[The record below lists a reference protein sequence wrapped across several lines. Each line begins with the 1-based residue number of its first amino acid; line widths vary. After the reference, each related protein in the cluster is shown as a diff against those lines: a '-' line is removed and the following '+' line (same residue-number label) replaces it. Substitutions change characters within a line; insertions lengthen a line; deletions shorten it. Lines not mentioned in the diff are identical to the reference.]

1 MEIKVTKTTH
11 PKEKP
16 DQNQLPFGRI
26 FTDHMFTM
34 DYDSEKGWHNAQ
46 IEPYGPITLEPSA
59 CVFHYAQEVFEGLKA
74 YKTPDGHVQ
83 MFRPQENFAR
93 MNRSNKR
100 MCIPEIDEAF
110 VLDAL
115 KQLVELD
122 KDWVPTAPGTALYIR
137 PFVFATEEYIG
148 VHVSNSYKFFIILCP
163 VGAYYE
169 EGLKPAMMHI
179 EQVYARTVVG
189 GTGEAKCGG
198 NYAGSLAAT
207 EKANAEGYEE
217 TLWLDGATRKDI
229 EEVGSCNVMFHIDG
243 KFVTPRLTGT
253 ILPGI
258 TRKSIIE
265 LLKSW
270 GETVEERILPIEE
283 LVADYHA
290 GKVEEVF
297 GMGTAAVVA
306 PIGKLNYNGEDMVFN
321 DDKIGPYAQ
330 KIYDTLCGI
339 QRGTVED
346 SFGWIE
352 KVC

>member
-34 DYDSEKGWHNAQ
+34 DYDSEKGWHNAR

-83 MFRPQENFAR
+83 MFRPTENLAR

-100 MCIPEIDEAF
+100 MCIPAIDEAF

-115 KQLVELD
+115 KQLVKLD
-122 KDWVPTAPGTALYIR
+122 QDWIPTAPGTALYIR

-148 VHVSNSYKFFIILCP
+148 VHVSNTYKFFIILCP

-217 TLWLDGATRKDI
+217 TLWLDGATRKNI
-229 EEVGSCNVMFHIDG
+229 EEVGSCNVMFRIDG
-243 KFVTPRLTGT
+243 KFVTPKLTGT

-283 LVADYHA
+283 LVADYRA

-306 PIGKLNYNGEDMVFN
+306 PIGKLNYNGEDMIFN
-321 DDKIGPYAQ
+321 DDRIGPYAQ

-346 SFGWIE
+346 RFGWIE